1 MIELPT
7 ADVGLPAVERRAAA
21 MEVRASGRRLVG
33 IAATFWTV
41 ATIGAR
47 VKEQIAAGAFEASLA
62 GGNDVLAL
70 VDHDPTKV
78 IGRTRSGTLR
88 LLQNSHGLAFEIDLP
103 ETSAAND
110 VLALATRGDLGGMSF
125 GFIVP
130 PGGES
135 WQGELRTLHKIDLR
149 EISVVSA
156 WPAYEGTQVSLRTAA
171 GLAEREARRRRL
183 VIAEAGAWAR

>member
-1 MIELPT
+1 MSGLLP
-7 ADVGLPAVERRAAA
+7 DVMRPAVERRAAA

-41 ATIGAR
+41 ATIGSRA
-47 VKEQIAAGAFEASLA
+47 KEQIAAGAFADSLSD
-62 GGNDVLAL
+62 GNDVLAL
-70 VDHDPTKV
+70 VDHDPAKV

-156 WPAYEGTQVSLRTAA
+156 WPAYDGTQVSLRTAA
-171 GLAEREARRRRL
+171 GIAEREARRRRL
-183 VIAEAGAWAR
+183 VIAEAGAWAL

>member
-1 MIELPT
+1 MRPT
-7 ADVGLPAVERRAAA
+7 VERRAAA

-47 VKEQIAAGAFEASLA
+47 AKEQIAAGAFADSLSD
-62 GGNDVLAL
+62 GNDVLAL
-70 VDHDPTKV
+70 VDHDPAKV

-88 LLQNSHGLAFEIDLP
+88 LLQNSHGLTFEIDLP

-135 WQGELRTLHKIDLR
+135 WQGELRTLHKVNLR

-156 WPAYEGTQVSLRTAA
+156 WPAYEGTQVSLRTAE
-171 GLAEREARRRRL
+171 GIAEREARRRRL
-183 VIAEAGAWAR
+183 VIAEAGVWAR